1 MSKNNKSNK
10 PVTTQE
16 VEEIKEEISTE
27 EVSHVDEVK
36 EEEKV
41 SAPIAEPEKDP
52 EPAKEP
58 VVEPVIKNEA
68 KPPNPPTATVEPVD
82 NLKVGDMVMLK
93 DSTTSTVTGTIIP
106 VFAFK
111 NLYKVEKILTD
122 RIIIAAGTLKFP
134 VKASDVNNVK
144 K

>member
-1 MSKNNKSNK
+1 MSKNNKPNK

-27 EVSHVDEVK
+27 EVSPVDEVK

-41 SAPIAEPEKDP
+41 SAPIAEPKKDP

-68 KPPNPPTATVEPVD
+68 KSPNPPTATVEPVD

-93 DSTTSTVTGTIIP
+93 GSTTTTVTGTIIP

>member
-1 MSKNNKSNK
+1 MSKNNKPNK

-16 VEEIKEEISTE
+16 VEEIKDGISTE
-27 EVSHVDEVK
+27 EVSPVDDVK

-41 SAPIAEPEKDP
+41 SAPIAEPKKDP

-58 VVEPVIKNEA
+58 MVEPVIKNEA
-68 KPPNPPTATVEPVD
+68 KTPDPPTATVEPVD

-122 RIIIAAGTLKFP
+122 RIIITAGTLKFP